1 VGLDGN
7 GAALHQI
14 GDFRRQPDTL
24 FHTACWCARGKTWP
38 EVQSRQRT
46 GNRIRSG
53 VVVLRLSTH
62 VVAIVALL
70 VASSLALS
78 GCGQS
83 HPNVPDARDLCL
95 STSSSDFADLTYTLS
110 GLPVAD
116 DDLSAALAPN
126 PSTASGD
133 FETGYSRVFY
143 ARDAILVD
151 GTSIE
156 LPPGYPLW
164 NTVRVY
170 DTVQKAREAFD
181 DMDPPRFVF
190 STPTGRAGEE
200 LDTPSVGDE
209 SGAWYYVRQVVD
221 EDNGTSTT
229 EIDAQVRL
237 RTGNT
242 ISDIGVAIWYASL
255 DETTAFLLD
264 VARVS
269 NEKIAD
275 NIYGP

>member
-1 VGLDGN
+1 MRLAQIRVAS
-7 GAALHQI
+7 AALLL
-14 GDFRRQPDTL
+14 TL
-24 FHTACWCARGKTWP
+24 
-38 EVQSRQRT
+38 
-46 GNRIRSG
+46 
-53 VVVLRLSTH
+53 
-62 VVAIVALL
+62 
-70 VASSLALS
+70 SLLS
-78 GCGQS
+78 GGCVPT
-83 HPNVPDARDLCL
+83 HPNVPDAMDLCL
-95 STSSSDFADLTYTLS
+95 SASSSDFEDLANRLS

-126 PSTASGD
+126 PSTAIGD

-190 STPTGRAGEE
+190 STPTGRAGED